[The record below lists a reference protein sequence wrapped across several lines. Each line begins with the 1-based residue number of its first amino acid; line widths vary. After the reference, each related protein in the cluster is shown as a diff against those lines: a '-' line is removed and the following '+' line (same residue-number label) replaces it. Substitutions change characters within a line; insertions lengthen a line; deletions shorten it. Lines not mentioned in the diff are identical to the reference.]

1 MSLYKGA
8 GKLISVPIISEEKRT
23 KVSFTIRPFK
33 REGTPNSSELKEE
46 PVILF
51 FKCLG
56 RKLVNGNALFELKIV

>member
-8 GKLISVPIISEEKRT
+8 GKLISVPIISEENEQRY
-23 KVSFTIRPFK
+23 FTIRPFK

-51 FKCLG
+51 FKGLG
-56 RKLVNGNALFELKIV
+56 RKLVNGNALLELKIV